1 MNKEQIQE
9 SFEAF
14 ASMATNYLPKLA
26 IGLFLL
32 FGGWWFIGRFTKWL
46 ERKLKAT
53 SIEITLVPFLCSV
66 TRFSFRILLIVSV
79 ASILGIA
86 TTSFVAILGAGSLA
100 IGLALQGSLSHFA
113 GGVVIL
119 FFKPFRVGDLIEIDG
134 IKGTVQSITILYT
147 MISTPD
153 DNTAVLPNGQVANN
167 KVLNYTKEN
176 NRRIDLSVGIAYDQ
190 DIDKVKKVISDA
202 LHAVP
207 IILDEPEPFIGVLGF
222 GDSSVNIAFRPYAK
236 SVDYM
241 EAYFAANE
249 AVKKA
254 LDSHQIEMP
263 FPQRDVHIKTGNLP
277 K

>member
-9 SFEAF
+9 SFIAF
-14 ASMATNYLPKLA
+14 ASLATNYLPKLA
-26 IGLFLL
+26 LGLIIL
-32 FGGWWFIGRFTKWL
+32 FGGWWFIGRLIKWL
-46 ERKLKAT
+46 EKKLKLT
-53 SIEITLVPFLCSV
+53 KVELTLVPFLCSV
-66 TRFSFRILLIVSV
+66 TRFSLRILLLVSV

-86 TTSFVAILGAGSLA
+86 TTSFVTILGAGSLA

-119 FFKPFRVGDLIEIDG
+119 FFKPFKVGDIIEIDG
-134 IKGTVQSITILYT
+134 VKGTVQSITILYT

-167 KVLNYTKEN
+167 KVLNFTKEN

-190 DIDKVKKVISDA
+190 DIDKAKKVIAEA
-202 LHAVP
+202 LHSVP
-207 IILDEPEPFIGVLGF
+207 SILKDPEPFIGVLGF
-222 GDSSVNIAFRPYAK
+222 GDSSVNIAFRPYSK

-241 EAYFAANE
+241 EAYFASNE

-263 FPQRDVHIKTGNLP
+263 FPQRDVYIKSGKVN
-277 K
+277 

>member
-9 SFEAF
+9 SFEVF

-32 FGGWWFIGRFTKWL
+32 VGGWWFIGRFTKWL

-53 SIEITLVPFLCSV
+53 SIEVTLVPFLCSV
-66 TRFSFRILLIVSV
+66 TRFSLRVLLLISV

-86 TTSFVAILGAGSLA
+86 TTSFVAMLGAGSLA

-119 FFKPFRVGDLIEIDG
+119 FFKPFKVGDVIEIDG

-190 DIDKVKKVISDA
+190 DIDKAKKVISDA
-202 LHAVP
+202 LNAVP
-207 IILDEPEPFIGVLGF
+207 IILDKPEPFIGVLGF

-263 FPQRDVHIKTGNLP
+263 FPQRDIHIKSG
-277 K
+277 KI

>member
-46 ERKLKAT
+46 KRKLKAT
-53 SIEITLVPFLCSV
+53 SVEITLVPFLCSV
-66 TRFSFRILLIVSV
+66 TKFSLRVLLLVSV

-86 TTSFVAILGAGSLA
+86 TSSFVAMLGAGSLA

-119 FFKPFRVGDLIEIDG
+119 FFKPFRVGDVIEIDG

-147 MISTPD
+147 IISTPD

-190 DIDKVKKVISDA
+190 DIDKAKKVISDA

-263 FPQRDVHIKTGNLP
+263 FPQRDVHIKSG
-277 K
+277 KI

>member
-9 SFEAF
+9 SFIAF
-14 ASMATNYLPKLA
+14 ASLATRYLPKLA
-26 IGLFLL
+26 LGLIIL
-32 FGGWWFIGRFTKWL
+32 FGGWWFIGRLVKWL
-46 ERKLKAT
+46 EKKLKLT
-53 SIEITLVPFLCSV
+53 KVELTLVPFLCSV
-66 TRFSFRILLIVSV
+66 TRFSLRILLLVSV

-86 TTSFVAILGAGSLA
+86 TTSFVTILGAGSLA

-119 FFKPFRVGDLIEIDG
+119 FFKPFKVGDIIEIDG
-134 IKGTVQSITILYT
+134 VKGTVQSITILYT

-167 KVLNYTKEN
+167 KVLNFTKEN

-190 DIDKVKKVISDA
+190 DIDKAKKVIAEA
-202 LHAVP
+202 LHSVP
-207 IILDEPEPFIGVLGF
+207 SILKDPEPFIGVLGF
-222 GDSSVNIAFRPYAK
+222 GDSSVNIAFRPYSK

-263 FPQRDVHIKTGNLP
+263 FPQRDVHIKSGKVN
-277 K
+277 

>member
-1 MNKEQIQE
+1 MNKEEIQE
-9 SFEAF
+9 SFIAF
-14 ASMATNYLPKLA
+14 ASLATRYLPKLA
-26 IGLFLL
+26 LSLIIL
-32 FGGWWFIGRFTKWL
+32 FGGWWFIGRLVKWL
-46 ERKLKAT
+46 ENKLKLT
-53 SIEITLVPFLCSV
+53 KVELTLVPFLCSV
-66 TRFSFRILLIVSV
+66 TRFSLRILLLVSV

-86 TTSFVAILGAGSLA
+86 TTSFVTILGAGSLA

-119 FFKPFRVGDLIEIDG
+119 FFKPFKVGDIIEIDG
-134 IKGTVQSITILYT
+134 VKGTVQSITILYT

-167 KVLNYTKEN
+167 KVLNFTKEN

-190 DIDKVKKVISDA
+190 DIDKAKKVIAEA
-202 LHAVP
+202 LHSVP
-207 IILDEPEPFIGVLGF
+207 SILKEPEPFIGVLGF
-222 GDSSVNIAFRPYAK
+222 GDSSVNIAFRPYSK

-263 FPQRDVHIKTGNLP
+263 FPQRDVHIKSGKVN
-277 K
+277 

>member
-1 MNKEQIQE
+1 
-9 SFEAF
+9 
-14 ASMATNYLPKLA
+14 LPKLA
-26 IGLFLL
+26 LGLIIL
-32 FGGWWFIGRFTKWL
+32 FGGWWFIGRLVKWL
-46 ERKLKAT
+46 EKKLKLT
-53 SIEITLVPFLCSV
+53 KVELTLVPFLCSV
-66 TRFSFRILLIVSV
+66 TRFSLRILLLVSV

-86 TTSFVAILGAGSLA
+86 TTSFVTILGAGSLA

-119 FFKPFRVGDLIEIDG
+119 FFKPFKVGDIIEIDG
-134 IKGTVQSITILYT
+134 VKGTVQSITILYT

-167 KVLNYTKEN
+167 KVLNFTKEN

-190 DIDKVKKVISDA
+190 DIDKAKKVIAEA
-202 LHAVP
+202 LHSVP
-207 IILDEPEPFIGVLGF
+207 SILKDPEPFIGVLGF
-222 GDSSVNIAFRPYAK
+222 GDSSVNIAFRPYSK

-263 FPQRDVHIKTGNLP
+263 FPQRDVHIKSGKVN
-277 K
+277 

>member
-1 MNKEQIQE
+1 V
-9 SFEAF
+9 
-14 ASMATNYLPKLA
+14 
-26 IGLFLL
+26 LL
-32 FGGWWFIGRFTKWL
+32 L
-46 ERKLKAT
+46 
-53 SIEITLVPFLCSV
+53 
-66 TRFSFRILLIVSV
+66 VSV

-86 TTSFVAILGAGSLA
+86 TSSFVAMLGAGSLA

-119 FFKPFRVGDLIEIDG
+119 FFKPFRVGDVIEIDG

-147 MISTPD
+147 IISTPD

-190 DIDKVKKVISDA
+190 DIDKAKKVISDA

-263 FPQRDVHIKTGNLP
+263 FPQRDVHIKSG
-277 K
+277 KI

>member
-9 SFEAF
+9 SFIAF
-14 ASMATNYLPKLA
+14 ASLATNYLPKLA
-26 IGLFLL
+26 LGLVIL
-32 FGGWWFIGRFTKWL
+32 FGGWWFIGRLVKWL
-46 ERKLKAT
+46 EKKLKLT
-53 SIEITLVPFLCSV
+53 KVELTLVPFLCSV
-66 TRFSFRILLIVSV
+66 TRFSLRILLLVSV

-86 TTSFVAILGAGSLA
+86 TTSFVTILGAGSLA

-119 FFKPFRVGDLIEIDG
+119 FFKPFKVGDIIEIDG
-134 IKGTVQSITILYT
+134 VKGTVQSITILYT

-167 KVLNYTKEN
+167 KVLNFTKEN
-176 NRRIDLSVGIAYDQ
+176 NRRINLSVGIAYNQ
-190 DIDKVKKVISDA
+190 DIDKAKKVIAEA
-202 LHAVP
+202 LHSVP
-207 IILDEPEPFIGVLGF
+207 SILKDPEPFIGVLGF
-222 GDSSVNIAFRPYAK
+222 GDSSVNIAFRPYSK

-263 FPQRDVHIKTGNLP
+263 FPQRDVHIKSGKVN
-277 K
+277 

>member
-9 SFEAF
+9 SFIAF
-14 ASMATNYLPKLA
+14 ASLATNYLPKLA
-26 IGLFLL
+26 LGLIIL
-32 FGGWWFIGRFTKWL
+32 FGGWWFIGRLVKWL
-46 ERKLKAT
+46 EKKLKLT
-53 SIEITLVPFLCSV
+53 KVELTLVPFLCSV
-66 TRFSFRILLIVSV
+66 TRFSLRILLLVSV

-86 TTSFVAILGAGSLA
+86 TTSFVTILGAGSLA

-119 FFKPFRVGDLIEIDG
+119 FFKPFKVGDIIEIDG
-134 IKGTVQSITILYT
+134 VKGTVQSITILYT

-153 DNTAVLPNGQVANN
+153 DDTAVLPNGQVANN
-167 KVLNYTKEN
+167 KVLNFTKEN
-176 NRRIDLSVGIAYDQ
+176 NRRIDLSVGIAYNQ
-190 DIDKVKKVISDA
+190 DIDKAKKVIAEA
-202 LHAVP
+202 LHSVP
-207 IILDEPEPFIGVLGF
+207 SILKDPEPFIGVLGF
-222 GDSSVNIAFRPYAK
+222 GDSSVNIAFRPYSK

-263 FPQRDVHIKTGNLP
+263 FPQRDVHIKSGKVN
-277 K
+277 

>member
-9 SFEAF
+9 SFEVF
-14 ASMATNYLPKLA
+14 ASTATNYLPKLA

-32 FGGWWFIGRFTKWL
+32 VGGWWFIGRFTKWL

-53 SIEITLVPFLCSV
+53 SIEVTLVPFLCSV
-66 TRFSFRILLIVSV
+66 TRFSLRVLLLISV

-86 TTSFVAILGAGSLA
+86 TTSFVAMLGAGSLA

-119 FFKPFRVGDLIEIDG
+119 FFKPFKVGDVIEIDG

-190 DIDKVKKVISDA
+190 DIDKAKKVISDA
-202 LHAVP
+202 LNAVP
-207 IILDEPEPFIGVLGF
+207 VILDKPEPFIGVLGF

-263 FPQRDVHIKTGNLP
+263 FPQRDIHIKSGNI
-277 K
+277 

>member
-1 MNKEQIQE
+1 MNKKQIQE
-9 SFEAF
+9 SFEVF

-32 FGGWWFIGRFTKWL
+32 VGGWWFIGRFTKWL

-53 SIEITLVPFLCSV
+53 SIEVTLVPFLCSV
-66 TRFSFRILLIVSV
+66 TRFSLRVLLLISV

-86 TTSFVAILGAGSLA
+86 TTSFVAMLGAGSLA

-119 FFKPFRVGDLIEIDG
+119 FFKPFKVGDVIEIDG

-190 DIDKVKKVISDA
+190 DIDKAKKVISDA
-202 LHAVP
+202 LNAVP
-207 IILDEPEPFIGVLGF
+207 IILDKPEPFIGVLGF

-263 FPQRDVHIKTGNLP
+263 FPQRDIHIKSG
-277 K
+277 KI

>member
-9 SFEAF
+9 SFIAF
-14 ASMATNYLPKLA
+14 ASLATNYLPKLA
-26 IGLFLL
+26 LGLIIL
-32 FGGWWFIGRFTKWL
+32 FGGWWFIGRLVKWL
-46 ERKLKAT
+46 EKKLKLT
-53 SIEITLVPFLCSV
+53 KVELTLVPFLCSV
-66 TRFSFRILLIVSV
+66 TRFSLRILLLVSV

-86 TTSFVAILGAGSLA
+86 TTSFVTILGAGSLA

-119 FFKPFRVGDLIEIDG
+119 FFKPFKVGDIIEIDG
-134 IKGTVQSITILYT
+134 VKGTVQSITILYT

-153 DNTAVLPNGQVANN
+153 DDTAVLPNGQVANN
-167 KVLNYTKEN
+167 KVLNFTKEN
-176 NRRIDLSVGIAYDQ
+176 NRRIDLSVGIAYNQ
-190 DIDKVKKVISDA
+190 DIDKAKKVIAEA
-202 LHAVP
+202 LHSVP
-207 IILDEPEPFIGVLGF
+207 SILKDPEPFIGVLGF
-222 GDSSVNIAFRPYAK
+222 GDSSVNIAFRPYSK

-263 FPQRDVHIKTGNLP
+263 FPQRDVHIKSRKVN
-277 K
+277 

>member
-9 SFEAF
+9 SFIAF
-14 ASMATNYLPKLA
+14 ASLATNYLPKLA
-26 IGLFLL
+26 LGLIIL
-32 FGGWWFIGRFTKWL
+32 FGGWWFIGRLVKWL
-46 ERKLKAT
+46 EKKLKLT
-53 SIEITLVPFLCSV
+53 KVELTLVPFLCSV
-66 TRFSFRILLIVSV
+66 TRFSLRILLLVSV

-86 TTSFVAILGAGSLA
+86 TTSFVTILGAGSLA

-119 FFKPFRVGDLIEIDG
+119 FFKPFKVGDIIEIDEV
-134 IKGTVQSITILYT
+134 KGTVQSITILYT

-167 KVLNYTKEN
+167 KVLNFTKEN

-190 DIDKVKKVISDA
+190 DIDKAKKVIAEA
-202 LHAVP
+202 LHSVP
-207 IILDEPEPFIGVLGF
+207 SILKDPEPFIGVLGF
-222 GDSSVNIAFRPYAK
+222 GDSSVNIAFRPYSK

-263 FPQRDVHIKTGNLP
+263 FPQRDVHIKSRKVN
-277 K
+277 

>member
-9 SFEAF
+9 SFIAF
-14 ASMATNYLPKLA
+14 ASLATNYLPKLA
-26 IGLFLL
+26 LGLIIL
-32 FGGWWFIGRFTKWL
+32 FGGWWFIGRLVKWL
-46 ERKLKAT
+46 EKKLKLT
-53 SIEITLVPFLCSV
+53 KVELTLVPFLCSV
-66 TRFSFRILLIVSV
+66 TRFSLRILLLVSV

-86 TTSFVAILGAGSLA
+86 TTSFVTILGAGSLA

-119 FFKPFRVGDLIEIDG
+119 FFKPFKVGDIIEIDG
-134 IKGTVQSITILYT
+134 VKGTVQSITILYT

-167 KVLNYTKEN
+167 KVLNFTKEN
-176 NRRIDLSVGIAYDQ
+176 NRRINLSVGIAYNQ
-190 DIDKVKKVISDA
+190 DIDKAKKVIAEA
-202 LHAVP
+202 LHSVP
-207 IILDEPEPFIGVLGF
+207 SILKDPEPFIGVLGF
-222 GDSSVNIAFRPYAK
+222 GDSSVNIAFRPYSK

-263 FPQRDVHIKTGNLP
+263 FPQRDVHIKSGKVN
-277 K
+277 

>member
-9 SFEAF
+9 SFVAF
-14 ASMATNYLPKLA
+14 ASLATNYLPKLA
-26 IGLFLL
+26 LGLIIL
-32 FGGWWFIGRFTKWL
+32 FGGWWLIGRLVKWL
-46 ERKLKAT
+46 EKKLKLT
-53 SIEITLVPFLCSV
+53 KVELTLVPFLCSV
-66 TRFSFRILLIVSV
+66 TRFSLRILLLVSV

-86 TTSFVAILGAGSLA
+86 TTSFVTILGAGSLA

-113 GGVVIL
+113 GGVIIL
-119 FFKPFRVGDLIEIDG
+119 FFKPFKVGDIIEIDG
-134 IKGTVQSITILYT
+134 VKGTIQSITILYT

-167 KVLNYTKEN
+167 KVLNFTKEN
-176 NRRIDLSVGIAYDQ
+176 NRRIDLSVGIAYNQ
-190 DIDKVKKVISDA
+190 DIDKAKKVIAEA
-202 LHAVP
+202 LHSVP
-207 IILDEPEPFIGVLGF
+207 SILKDPEPFIGVLGF
-222 GDSSVNIAFRPYAK
+222 GDSSVNIAFRPYSK

-263 FPQRDVHIKTGNLP
+263 FPQRDVHIKSGKVN
-277 K
+277 

>member
-9 SFEAF
+9 SFIAF
-14 ASMATNYLPKLA
+14 ASLATRYLPKLA
-26 IGLFLL
+26 LGLIIL
-32 FGGWWFIGRFTKWL
+32 FGGWWFIGRLVKWL
-46 ERKLKAT
+46 ENKLKLT
-53 SIEITLVPFLCSV
+53 KVELTLVPFLCSV
-66 TRFSFRILLIVSV
+66 TRFSLRILLLVSV

-86 TTSFVAILGAGSLA
+86 TTSFVTILGAGSLA

-119 FFKPFRVGDLIEIDG
+119 FFKPFKVGDIIEIDG
-134 IKGTVQSITILYT
+134 VKGTVQSITILYT
-147 MISTPD
+147 MISTPEN
-153 DNTAVLPNGQVANN
+153 NTAVLPNGQVANN
-167 KVLNYTKEN
+167 KVLNFTKEN

-190 DIDKVKKVISDA
+190 DIDKAKKVIAEA
-202 LHAVP
+202 LHSVP
-207 IILDEPEPFIGVLGF
+207 SILKDPEPFIGVLGF
-222 GDSSVNIAFRPYAK
+222 GDSSVNIAFRPYSK

-263 FPQRDVHIKTGNLP
+263 FPQRDVHIKSGKVN
-277 K
+277 

>member
-9 SFEAF
+9 SFIAF
-14 ASMATNYLPKLA
+14 ASLATNYLPKLA
-26 IGLFLL
+26 LGLIIL
-32 FGGWWFIGRFTKWL
+32 FGGWWFIGRLVKWL
-46 ERKLKAT
+46 EKKLKLT
-53 SIEITLVPFLCSV
+53 KVELTLVPFLCSV
-66 TRFSFRILLIVSV
+66 TRFSLRILLLVSV

-86 TTSFVAILGAGSLA
+86 TTSFVTILGAGSLA

-113 GGVVIL
+113 GGVIIL
-119 FFKPFRVGDLIEIDG
+119 FFKPFKVGDIIEIDG
-134 IKGTVQSITILYT
+134 VKGTVQSITILYT

-167 KVLNYTKEN
+167 KVLNFTKEN
-176 NRRIDLSVGIAYDQ
+176 NRRIDLSVGIAYNQ
-190 DIDKVKKVISDA
+190 DIDKAKKVIAEA
-202 LHAVP
+202 LHSVP
-207 IILDEPEPFIGVLGF
+207 SILKDPEPFIGVLGF
-222 GDSSVNIAFRPYAK
+222 GDSSVNIAFRPYSK

-263 FPQRDVHIKTGNLP
+263 FPQRDVHIKSGKVN
-277 K
+277 

>member
-9 SFEAF
+9 SFIAF
-14 ASMATNYLPKLA
+14 ASLATNYLPKLA
-26 IGLFLL
+26 LGLIIL
-32 FGGWWFIGRFTKWL
+32 FGGWWFIGRLVKWL
-46 ERKLKAT
+46 EKKLKLT
-53 SIEITLVPFLCSV
+53 KVELTLVPFLCSV
-66 TRFSFRILLIVSV
+66 TRFSLRILLLVSV

-86 TTSFVAILGAGSLA
+86 TTSFVTILGAGSLA

-119 FFKPFRVGDLIEIDG
+119 FFKPFKVGDIIEIDG
-134 IKGTVQSITILYT
+134 VKGTVQSITILYT

-153 DNTAVLPNGQVANN
+153 DDTAVLPNGQVANN
-167 KVLNYTKEN
+167 KVLNFTKEN

-190 DIDKVKKVISDA
+190 DIDKAKKVIAEA
-202 LHAVP
+202 LHSVP
-207 IILDEPEPFIGVLGF
+207 SILKDPEPFIGVLGF
-222 GDSSVNIAFRPYAK
+222 GDSSVNIAFRPYSK

-263 FPQRDVHIKTGNLP
+263 FPQRDVHIKSRKVN
-277 K
+277 

>member
-9 SFEAF
+9 SFIAF
-14 ASMATNYLPKLA
+14 ASLATNYLPKLA
-26 IGLFLL
+26 LGLIIL
-32 FGGWWFIGRFTKWL
+32 FGGWWFIGRLVKWL
-46 ERKLKAT
+46 EKKLKLT
-53 SIEITLVPFLCSV
+53 KVELTLVPFLCSV
-66 TRFSFRILLIVSV
+66 TRFSLRILLLVSV

-86 TTSFVAILGAGSLA
+86 TTSFVTILGAGSLA

-113 GGVVIL
+113 GGVVFL
-119 FFKPFRVGDLIEIDG
+119 FFKPFKVGDIIEIDG
-134 IKGTVQSITILYT
+134 VKGTVQSITILYT

-167 KVLNYTKEN
+167 KVLNFTKEN

-190 DIDKVKKVISDA
+190 DIDKAKKVIAEA
-202 LHAVP
+202 LHSVP
-207 IILDEPEPFIGVLGF
+207 SILKDPEPFIGVLGF
-222 GDSSVNIAFRPYAK
+222 GDSSVNIAFRPYSK

-263 FPQRDVHIKTGNLP
+263 FPQRDVHIKSGKVN
-277 K
+277 

>member
-14 ASMATNYLPKLA
+14 ATMAHNYLPKLA
-26 IGLFLL
+26 LGLILL
-32 FGGWWFIGRFTKWL
+32 IGGWWLIGRFTKWL

-53 SIEITLVPFLCSV
+53 SVEITLVPFLSSV
-66 TRFSFRILLIVSV
+66 TRFSLKVLLLVSV

-86 TTSFVAILGAGSLA
+86 TTSFVAMLGAGSLA

-119 FFKPFRVGDLIEIDG
+119 FFKPFRVGDVIEVDG

-190 DIDKVKKVISDA
+190 DIDKAKKVISDA
-202 LHAVP
+202 LNAVP
-207 IILDEPEPFIGVLGF
+207 LILKDPEPFIGVLGF
-222 GDSSVNIAFRPYAK
+222 GDSAVNIAFRPYAK

-254 LDSHQIEMP
+254 LDSHKIEMP
-263 FPQRDVHIKTGNLP
+263 FPQRDIHIKSGELS

>member
-9 SFEAF
+9 SFIAF
-14 ASMATNYLPKLA
+14 ASLATNYLPKLA
-26 IGLFLL
+26 LGLIIL
-32 FGGWWFIGRFTKWL
+32 FGGWWFIGRLVKWL
-46 ERKLKAT
+46 EKKLKLT
-53 SIEITLVPFLCSV
+53 KVELTLVPFLCSI
-66 TRFSFRILLIVSV
+66 TRFSLRILLLVSV

-86 TTSFVAILGAGSLA
+86 TTSFVTILGAGSLA

-119 FFKPFRVGDLIEIDG
+119 FFKPFKVGDIIEIDG
-134 IKGTVQSITILYT
+134 VKGTVQAITILYT

-167 KVLNYTKEN
+167 KVLNFTKEN
-176 NRRIDLSVGIAYDQ
+176 NRRIDLSVGITYDQ
-190 DIDKVKKVISDA
+190 DIDKAKKVIAEA
-202 LHAVP
+202 LHSVP
-207 IILDEPEPFIGVLGF
+207 SILKDPEPFIGVLGF
-222 GDSSVNIAFRPYAK
+222 GDSSVNIAFRPYSK

-263 FPQRDVHIKTGNLP
+263 FPQRDVHIKSGNVN
-277 K
+277 

>member
-9 SFEAF
+9 SFEVF

-32 FGGWWFIGRFTKWL
+32 VGGWWFIGRFTKWL

-53 SIEITLVPFLCSV
+53 SIEVTLVPFLCSV
-66 TRFSFRILLIVSV
+66 TRFSLRVLLLISV

-86 TTSFVAILGAGSLA
+86 TTSFVAMLGAGSLA

-119 FFKPFRVGDLIEIDG
+119 FFKPFKVGDVIEIDG

-176 NRRIDLSVGIAYDQ
+176 NRRIDLSWDGI
-190 DIDKVKKVISDA
+190 
-202 LHAVP
+202 
-207 IILDEPEPFIGVLGF
+207 F
-222 GDSSVNIAFRPYAK
+222 
-236 SVDYM
+236 
-241 EAYFAANE
+241 
-249 AVKKA
+249 
-254 LDSHQIEMP
+254 
-263 FPQRDVHIKTGNLP
+263 
-277 K
+277 